1 MKSSMTPPKEVKPM
15 DKLAK
20 QLRED
25 AEEID
30 VTVSDELDHRIAAS
44 LRAVTPVAEK
54 TPAPVSR
61 PPLFWWA
68 STITGVAAAI
78 AVIAIVNWQAEEQP
92 VATPVPL
99 AELQPPIELNMEA
112 AMLTAPLQEELEALQ
127 SDLKKAEEK
136 VRRDIGL

>member
-1 MKSSMTPPKEVKPM
+1 MPSGKVKPM

-25 AEEID
+25 AERIN
-30 VTVSDELDHRIAAS
+30 VTVSDELDHRIEAS
-44 LRAVTPVAEK
+44 LRAVTPEVEK
-54 TPAPVSR
+54 KPAPVGR

-68 STITGVAAAI
+68 STITGVAAAL
-78 AVIAIVNWQAEEQP
+78 AVIAIVNWQTPEQQT
-92 VATPVPL
+92 ATPVQVADL
-99 AELQPPIELNMEA
+99 EPPIDLNLEA
-112 AMLTAPLQEELEALQ
+112 AMLTAPLEEELEALQ